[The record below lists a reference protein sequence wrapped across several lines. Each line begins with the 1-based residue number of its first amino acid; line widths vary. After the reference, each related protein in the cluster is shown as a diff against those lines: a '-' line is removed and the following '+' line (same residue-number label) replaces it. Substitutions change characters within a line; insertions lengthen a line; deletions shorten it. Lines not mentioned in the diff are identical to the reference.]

1 MTALSFGG
9 WGGVAELSLPGRQM
23 RKRKEVACREG
34 HGRPGLPQCREDG
47 GSSPQGNV
55 AVES

>member
-1 MTALSFGG
+1 MAALSFGG

-23 RKRKEVACREG
+23 RKRKEVAWREG
-34 HGRPGLPQCREDG
+34 HGRPGLPQRREG
-47 GSSPQGNV
+47 GRSGPQGNV